1 MVADQ
6 RKKRANAASL
16 VGCTSREQCKVNRKK
31 LKVQKHGINMMPNIS
46 LEWDNKK
53 KTVVSKR
60 GQIGIARRHLIS
72 FLEPGSAG
80 HSILADVCS
89 VPQEIFE
96 LENLREVLTYEV
108 WQSNLTD
115 TERYFLSQF
124 LPKVPEPD
132 ITIQDLLAGED
143 FQFGN
148 PFVKWGS
155 SLCYG
160 ELHPD
165 NILHKEP
172 SLKAVKKAYYLD
184 LQKYH
189 SCMIVN
195 LEKWKEKWASCKDP
209 EEEIV
214 QNLWSSKRP
223 EERNVLLLE
232 SRVNG
237 NEENLVTTP
246 ESYSWNNSEVAYS
259 SDNQNLGTV
268 RGESKRGNGFLR
280 KISDNSLSELKV
292 VTSVSRKG
300 EQVHKQ
306 NIQQSDGT
314 KYMSYIKVSREQH
327 ERVKSSM
334 NNASN
339 CIHPRSLNNVL
350 GTDALNVQPYER
362 FVEEEKKKL
371 HQHWLKLATSDIPE
385 GFAYWVKRELQKQ
398 ALARSLGE
406 EIGHKMELQ
415 TTPDEEKKGSPNEQM
430 DLSDDSE
437 DEFLPPVTAED
448 VDEEQSGD
456 LVQEQEDIYEHTHDV
471 SKMTGDEDMPN
482 QVFIE
487 DNNQQQLID
496 NSPRRTMISSPS
508 PGFYQQQNGSLN
520 TGNHPQDDSLEIG
533 LHGDKA
539 SSKTDED
546 ASIASEYPVEDPLPS
561 YGDIWPVGD
570 VHGSYYHESM
580 NARYV
585 PAAQELSIGNH
596 PQQFIT
602 EQEVKLL
609 DDMEIDSRD
618 KNGGGGGKDMPLFD
632 SYANLN
638 RNEIYH
644 SLRDSVYHGQQ
655 KQSEGLG
662 FQPGNNDVMV
672 EAFPGQFRDQII
684 WDFNGGTT
692 IVITSNSTISDASNL
707 ISKIRK
713 LLTFIRIIKA
723 LKTHVLRLEKVFR
736 KRLIGQDEAV
746 SSVCRALRRSRVGLR
761 DMDQPIASFM
771 FVGPTG
777 VGKTE
782 LAKMLAEEYFGSKE
796 AMVRLDMSEY
806 AESHVAARLVGS
818 PPGYVGHD
826 EGGQLTEAVR
836 RRPHTVV
843 LFDEI
848 EKANSRAHD
857 MLLQILDDG
866 RLTDGKGR
874 TADFRHAVVIF
885 TSNIGGRVT
894 GDHDE
899 VREEVV
905 AQLKKVFKPELL
917 NRLDDIIVFKRLKKK
932 DMREILEIM
941 LLDFYRRVE
950 KKRINVEVSNGL
962 KEKLLSQGFN
972 SSYGA
977 RPLRRAIAR
986 LLEDNLADRFLNGS
1000 VSEGQ
1005 RVIMDVDSSGD
1016 VMVLN

>member
-16 VGCTSREQCKVNRKK
+16 VGCTSRGQCKVNRKK
-31 LKVQKHGINMMPNIS
+31 LRVQKHGVNMMPNIS

-72 FLEPGSAG
+72 FLEPGSPG
-80 HSILADVCS
+80 HSVLADVCS

-108 WQSNLTD
+108 WQSNLSD

-132 ITIQDLLAGED
+132 IIIQDLLAGED

-148 PFVKWGS
+148 PFIKWGS

-214 QNLWSSKRP
+214 QNLWSSRRP
-223 EERNVLLLE
+223 GEKSVLLLE
-232 SRVNG
+232 SRVND
-237 NEENLVTTP
+237 NEENLVATP
-246 ESYSWNNSEVAYS
+246 ESCSWNNSEVAYS

-280 KISDNSLSELKV
+280 KKSDNSLSELKA

-334 NNASN
+334 KNASN
-339 CIHPRSLNNVL
+339 CFHPRSLNNFL

-371 HQHWLKLATSDIPE
+371 HQHWLKLATSDVPE
-385 GFAYWVKRELQKQ
+385 GFAHWVKRELQKQ

-406 EIGHKMELQ
+406 EIGQKLELQ
-415 TTPDEEKKGSPNEQM
+415 TTLDEEKKGSPNEQM
-430 DLSDDSE
+430 DLSDDNE
-437 DEFLPPVTAED
+437 DEFLPPITAEE

-456 LVQEQEDIYEHTHDV
+456 LVQEREDNEDAIHLMETKAEDEKELVCDYIYEQTHDDSKLTVDEDI
-471 SKMTGDEDMPN
+471 PN

-487 DNNQQQLID
+487 DNNQQQLIASLNN

-508 PGFYQQQNGSLN
+508 PGFYEQKNCSVNQ
-520 TGNHPQDDSLEIG
+520 E
-533 LHGDKA
+533 KWF
-539 SSKTDED
+539 SS
-546 ASIASEYPVEDPLPS
+546 IPSEYPVVDPLPS

-570 VHGSYYHESM
+570 VHGSYYHDSM
-580 NARYV
+580 NARYL
-585 PAAQELSIGNH
+585 PAPQELSIGNH

-602 EQEVKLL
+602 GQEVKLL

-618 KNGGGGGKDMPLFD
+618 KDVSSGGKDMPLFD
-632 SYANLN
+632 SYVNLN

-644 SLRDSVYHGQQ
+644 SLRDSAYNRQQ

-662 FQPGNNDVMV
+662 FQPGNNDVLV
-672 EAFPGQFRDQII
+672 EAFPGQFRDQVYPMPLPLDLRQKRPNDNHLHPHHHNIQESSSSI
-684 WDFNGGTT
+684 FPGGHFLIPRQDASVMQEWTGVNSNMRLQQQQLSQSWFNGNNNNNTCNNNGTT
-692 IVITSNSTISDASNL
+692 RDGWPSSLEVGVSGQHGRNSDGTLFSVLSECNELIPRGASYNGTSAAAGQRIILAGNYTSNG
-707 ISKIRK
+707 
-713 LLTFIRIIKA
+713 II
-723 LKTHVLRLEKVFR
+723 
-736 KRLIGQDEAV
+736 G
-746 SSVCRALRRSRVGLR
+746 G
-761 DMDQPIASFM
+761 
-771 FVGPTG
+771 G
-777 VGKTE
+777 
-782 LAKMLAEEYFGSKE
+782 
-796 AMVRLDMSEY
+796 MS
-806 AESHVAARLVGS
+806 A
-818 PPGYVGHD
+818 PPG
-826 EGGQLTEAVR
+826 
-836 RRPHTVV
+836 
-843 LFDEI
+843 
-848 EKANSRAHD
+848 
-857 MLLQILDDG
+857 
-866 RLTDGKGR
+866 
-874 TADFRHAVVIF
+874 
-885 TSNIGGRVT
+885 
-894 GDHDE
+894 
-899 VREEVV
+899 
-905 AQLKKVFKPELL
+905 
-917 NRLDDIIVFKRLKKK
+917 
-932 DMREILEIM
+932 
-941 LLDFYRRVE
+941 
-950 KKRINVEVSNGL
+950 
-962 KEKLLSQGFN
+962 
-972 SSYGA
+972 SS
-977 RPLRRAIAR
+977 
-986 LLEDNLADRFLNGS
+986 
-1000 VSEGQ
+1000 
-1005 RVIMDVDSSGD
+1005 SSLG
-1016 VMVLN
+1016 